1 MDNNKKLRMLSTAL
15 QNGAVEWIYDQERE
29 ILIAFQ
35 ADENI
40 EKGSPVRTDY
50 WIEKSEDDSDWI
62 WCIDRWKDGDV
73 ITGAARLFQ
82 A

>member
-35 ADENI
+35 SDENI

-50 WIEKSEDDSDWI
+50 WIEKDDGDWI
-62 WCIDRWKDGDV
+62 WCIDRWEDGDV